1 MLRVYS
7 LAVISSWFGPLQV
20 IVFGGCA
27 LSLAFISAGLM
38 GTVKDD
44 DEEKEKERENDGDE
58 SINRENGTSKLMI

>member
-1 MLRVYS
+1 MYS

-44 DEEKEKERENDGDE
+44 DEEKEKEKEKDGDG
-58 SINRENGTSKLMI
+58 SMNGENETSKSIS